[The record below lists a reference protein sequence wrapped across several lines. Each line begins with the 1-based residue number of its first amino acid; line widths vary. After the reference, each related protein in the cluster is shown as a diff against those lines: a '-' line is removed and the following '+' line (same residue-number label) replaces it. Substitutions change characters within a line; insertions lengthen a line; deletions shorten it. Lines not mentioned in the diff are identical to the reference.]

1 MSEATIQTALQTLIQ
16 GLAAFG
22 NADVV
27 INDWGLLDDGVNGA
41 PYFILESSDDF
52 TSVQTAKV
60 EQTTYQLKGYLF
72 ENFTTWK
79 ETLDNLT
86 TRRDALLTLF
96 NDSSTGARMA
106 GSVNADEKAVNIE
119 EIRAG
124 SGVTPWYYH
133 YMSAE
138 EAANATPQY
147 LWQLLIFTAREG

>member
-16 GLAAFG
+16 SLSAFDD
-22 NADVV
+22 ADVV
-27 INDWGLLDDGVNGA
+27 INDWSLLDSGVNAA
-41 PYFILESSDDF
+41 PYFIFESADDF
-52 TSVQTAKV
+52 SSVQTAKV
-60 EQTTYQLKGYLF
+60 EQTTYQIKGYLF

-79 ETLDNLT
+79 ATLDNLT

-96 NDSSTGARMA
+96 NDSDTGARMA
-106 GSVNADEKAVNIE
+106 GSVDASSKAVNIE

-124 SGVTPWYYH
+124 SGVQPWYYH
-133 YMSAE
+133 YISAE